1 MQEKSSR
8 WILGTIVMANLAM
21 LVTYL
26 AFTFHFGSFGSGIR
40 YLNGDRILVAHSVSD
55 LGVFEPKQIK
65 NTRFVLFNCGSKAI
79 QIVGSRSTC
88 SCVMTSDLPMT
99 IPPGS
104 KTNLVVK
111 VHPSQPEGS
120 FSERLTLYSDLNR
133 QHTIDLTVEGIVI
146 PKLEKPAVDQ
156 SSHSQSDPSKVV
168 EPAP

>member
-79 QIVGSRSTC
+79 QIVGSRST
-88 SCVMTSDLPMT
+88 
-99 IPPGS
+99 
-104 KTNLVVK
+104 
-111 VHPSQPEGS
+111 
-120 FSERLTLYSDLNR
+120 
-133 QHTIDLTVEGIVI
+133 
-146 PKLEKPAVDQ
+146 AV
-156 SSHSQSDPSKVV
+156 
-168 EPAP
+168 A